1 MEGKMRIGL
10 CYDLQDTYQ
19 ISGKA
24 VYKDF
29 SFLSEVEYVESC
41 LKKSGHKVIMIN
53 GLEEFVKNIFRYKK
67 DCDIIF
73 NMIEGYKSRN
83 REGLV
88 PALCEAFDIAYTGT
102 DSFGMSLSLNKY
114 HINRV
119 IESFGIKTP
128 KAYLLDYPYSDIDSF
143 YKFELSFPCVLKPN
157 NEGSSMGVTL
167 VKSEQ
172 ELLDK
177 AAYLFDLY
185 QQQLVIE
192 EYISGNEISV
202 GIIGTASQAQVYTC
216 YEFLNEDG
224 SDIELFDY
232 KCKYNTDFQIVLPR
246 LNKETI
252 DDVCAKSLFI
262 HNILKFQDISR
273 IDWRINQNVPY
284 FIEATPL
291 PDLDIDSDFD
301 LGSKA
306 VGESFEDV
314 LNKVLN
320 SALNR
325 RRNIE

>member
-1 MEGKMRIGL
+1 MKIGL

-29 SFLSEVEYVESC
+29 SFLSEVEYVERC

-88 PALCEAFDIAYTGT
+88 PALCEAFNIAYTGT

-114 HINRV
+114 YINRV

-128 KAYLLDYPYSDIDSF
+128 KAYLIDYPYSNIDSF
-143 YKFELSFPCVLKPN
+143 YKSGLSLPCVIKPN
-157 NEGSSMGVTL
+157 NEGSSMGVSL

-177 AAYLFDLY
+177 AKYLIDIY
-185 QQQLVIE
+185 QQQIVVE
-192 EYISGNEISV
+192 EYIPGNEISV
-202 GIIGTASQAQVYTC
+202 GILGTASQALVYTC

-224 SDIELFDY
+224 SNMELFDY
-232 KCKYNTDFQIVLPR
+232 ECKYNTDFQTISPR

-252 DDVCAKSLFI
+252 DNICEKSLFI
-262 HNILKFQDISR
+262 HRILKFQDISR
-273 IDWRINQNVPY
+273 IDWRINQNEPY

-306 VGESFEDV
+306 AGETFEDV
-314 LNKVLN
+314 LNRVLN

-325 RRNIE
+325 RRNKE

>member
-1 MEGKMRIGL
+1 MKIGL

-29 SFLSEVEYVESC
+29 SFLSEVEYVECC
-41 LKKSGHKVIMIN
+41 LKKSGHRVIMIN
-53 GLEEFVKNIFRYKK
+53 GLEEFVKNIFRYKSN
-67 DCDIIF
+67 CDIIF

-88 PALCEAFDIAYTGT
+88 PALCEAFDITYTGT

-114 HINRV
+114 YINRV

-128 KAYLLDYPYSDIDSF
+128 KAYLIDYPYSDFDSF
-143 YKFELSFPCVLKPN
+143 YKFRVSLPCVIKPN

-172 ELLDK
+172 ELLEKVNCLLDI
-177 AAYLFDLY
+177 Y
-185 QQQLVIE
+185 QQQLVVE
-192 EYISGNEISV
+192 EYIPGNEISV
-202 GIIGTASQAQVYTC
+202 GILGTASQAQVYTC

-232 KCKYNTDFQIVLPR
+232 ECKYNTDFQTIPPR

-252 DDVCAKSLFI
+252 DNICEKSLFI
-262 HNILKFQDISR
+262 HKILKFQDISR
-273 IDWRINQNVPY
+273 IDWRINQNQPY

-306 VGESFEDV
+306 VGETFEDV
-314 LNKVLN
+314 LNRVLN

-325 RRNIE
+325 RRNKE

>member
-1 MEGKMRIGL
+1 MKIGL

-19 ISGKA
+19 ISGNA

-29 SFLSEVEYVESC
+29 SFLSEVEYVECC
-41 LKKSGHKVIMIN
+41 LKKSGHNVILIN
-53 GLEEFVKNIFRYKK
+53 GIKEFVKNIFQYKK

-102 DSFGMSLSLNKY
+102 DAFGMSLSLNKY
-114 HINRV
+114 YINRV

-128 KAYLLDYPYSDIDSF
+128 KANLIDYPCSDINSLL
-143 YKFELSFPCVLKPN
+143 KLELSFPCVIKPN
-157 NEGSSMGVTL
+157 NEGSSMGVAL
-167 VKSEQ
+167 VKTEL

-177 AAYLFDLY
+177 SMHLLDLY
-185 QQQLVIE
+185 QQPLVIE
-192 EYISGNEISV
+192 EYIPGNEISV
-202 GIIGTASQAQVYTC
+202 GILGTASQAQVYTC

-232 KCKYNTDFQIVLPR
+232 ECKYKTEFQTIPPR

-252 DDVCAKSLFI
+252 DNVCEKSLFI
-262 HNILKFQDISR
+262 HKKLKFQDISR
-273 IDWRINQNVPY
+273 IDWRINRNEPY

-306 VGESFEDV
+306 MGESFGDV

-320 SALNR
+320 SALSR
-325 RRNIE
+325 RKNKNE